1 MNKTFSVEQPT
12 FEVQKSK
19 TLSVVQKFH
28 LDFSDCR
35 TDAYPK
41 NKADFK
47 AIIDLLST
55 ISNSSS
61 EKDLKKSG
69 WHPLSNKGNGKH
81 SNFISSKIKEFNKV
95 YSLDVQ
101 HRGGSNGKWRLLLYV
116 DFDDAR
122 LLHVL
127 DCFIDDHD

>member
-61 EKDLKKSG
+61 EKDLKEKRLA
-69 WHPLSNKGNGKH
+69 PIVK
-81 SNFISSKIKEFNKV
+81 
-95 YSLDVQ
+95 Q
-101 HRGGSNGKWRLLLYV
+101 RKW
-116 DFDDAR
+116 
-122 LLHVL
+122 
-127 DCFIDDHD
+127 

>member
-19 TLSVVQKFH
+19 TLSVVQKFL
-28 LDFSDCR
+28 LDFSKCR

-61 EKDLKKSG
+61 TKDLKENG
-69 WHPLSNKGNGKH
+69 WHPLSKQK
-81 SNFISSKIKEFNKV
+81 
-95 YSLDVQ
+95 
-101 HRGGSNGKWRLLLYV
+101 KW
-116 DFDDAR
+116 
-122 LLHVL
+122 
-127 DCFIDDHD
+127 